1 MGTRWRLLRG
11 KVQAVWGDGLSCQ
24 EGSGRVSES
33 KSRPTFISR
42 SSSCA
47 VAHSFVPRIPRPLVT
62 DWPSLFCTVPAV
74 ATCVGVGFAF
84 SAKPWGLL
92 LVDWPLARYSTK
104 VAYCSC
110 SRPSQPSRVAYC
122 SCSRSLQPS
131 SFVYCSCPRPSQT
144 SRVAY

>member
-24 EGSGRVSES
+24 GGSGRVSES

-47 VAHSFVPRIPRPLVT
+47 VAHSFFPRPLIT

-74 ATCVGVGFAF
+74 ATCAGVGFAF
-84 SAKPWGLL
+84 LQNLEALL
-92 LVDWPLARYSTK
+92 LLDWPLARYSTK
-104 VAYCSC
+104 VDYYSC
-110 SRPSQPSRVAYC
+110 HI
-122 SCSRSLQPS
+122 
-131 SFVYCSCPRPSQT
+131 
-144 SRVAY
+144 